1 MKKSERMS
9 SLSLR
14 RYLWSTTMTLK
25 MGMAVLCCMASTL
38 VTAQNAYY
46 LWPTV
51 LFLKGQDLCQF
62 EEGYGSTRK
71 EQVND
76 MASQLKDL
84 MRYGASTQEGM
95 QALFNLDAMVDKN
108 RGQATALSRMDV
120 TLEASLKANLDRM
133 YVGFNAQDIK
143 LQFVDP
149 NPLSDL
155 IKRLRDQERQDTVDV
170 QQLALL
176 SGIAWGTYAYGPGCR
191 GDLWVTIH
199 IELNNGTTVSFQ
211 AQGKP
216 ESVMSAIAADIVR
229 HFQRTTFPT
238 IVMMGD
244 KPLVLVGAAGKPIN
258 TAPTPAIAERSCA
271 LIKARL
277 PTVDEYEFL
286 SIMGDWNNGVSLSHM
301 LWALSAN
308 RVLNPDTRN
317 PTPVRTPAEVNH
329 MPVNF
334 YCVR

>member
-1 MKKSERMS
+1 MCKRWIFARSKRWLAVRVSVFFLVCVGS
-9 SLSLR
+9 QLS
-14 RYLWSTTMTLK
+14 Y
-25 MGMAVLCCMASTL
+25 
-38 VTAQNAYY
+38 AQNAYY

-51 LFLKGQDLCQF
+51 LFVKGQDLCQF
-62 EEGYGSTRK
+62 GEGFGASRK

-84 MRYGASTQEGM
+84 MRYGASTREGM
-95 QALFNLDAMVDKN
+95 EALFNLDAMVDKN
-108 RGQATALSRMDV
+108 RGQSTATSRMDV
-120 TLEASLKANLDRM
+120 TLEASLKAYLDRM
-133 YVGFNAQDIK
+133 YLGFNPKDIK

-149 NPLSDL
+149 SPLSDL
-155 IKRLRDQERQDTVDV
+155 ITRLRDDERRDTVDV

-176 SGIAWGTYAYGPGCR
+176 SGIAWGTYSYGPGCR
-191 GDLWVTIH
+191 GDLLVTVH
-199 IELNNGTTVSFQ
+199 IELNNGTTSSFQ

-244 KPLVLVGAAGKPIN
+244 KPLVLLGAAGKPIN
-258 TAPTPAIAERSCA
+258 TAPNPLIAEQSCT

-277 PTVDEYEFL
+277 PTLEEYDFL
-286 SIMGDWNNGVSLSHM
+286 SILGDWNNGVSLGHFV
-301 LWALSAN
+301 WALSGN

-317 PTPVRTPAEVNH
+317 PSPIRTPAEVNH

>member
-1 MKKSERMS
+1 MRFRPIKCI
-9 SLSLR
+9 
-14 RYLWSTTMTLK
+14 
-25 MGMAVLCCMASTL
+25 AVIQWL
-38 VTAQNAYY
+38 VLLLFGLGTELANAQNAYY

-51 LFLKGQDLCQF
+51 LFVKGQDLCQF
-62 EEGYGSTRK
+62 EEGFGATRK

-84 MRYGASTQEGM
+84 MRYGATTREGIE
-95 QALFNLDAMVDKN
+95 ALFNLDAMVDKN
-108 RGQATALSRMDV
+108 RGQSLATSRMDV
-120 TLEASLKANLDRM
+120 TLEASLKAFLDRM
-133 YVGFNAQDIK
+133 YLGFNQQDIK

-149 NPLSDL
+149 SPLSDL

-176 SGIAWGTYAYGPGCR
+176 SGLAWGTYSYGPGCR
-191 GDLWVTIH
+191 GDLLVTIH

-229 HFQRTTFPT
+229 YFQRTTFPT

-258 TAPTPAIAERSCA
+258 TAPSPAIAERSCT

-286 SIMGDWNNGVSLSHM
+286 SILGDWNNGVSLDHK
-301 LWALSAN
+301 LWALSGGW
-308 RVLNPDTRN
+308 VLNPDTRN
-317 PTPVRTPAEVNH
+317 PSPVRTPAEVNH

-334 YCVR
+334 FCVR

>member
-1 MKKSERMS
+1 MFFKIGFAIL
-9 SLSLR
+9 LSLG
-14 RYLWSTTMTLK
+14 SGVAFT
-25 MGMAVLCCMASTL
+25 
-38 VTAQNAYY
+38 QNAYY

-51 LFLKGQDLCQF
+51 LFVKGQDLCQF
-62 EEGYGSTRK
+62 GEGFGASRK
-71 EQVND
+71 EQVNE

-84 MRYGASTQEGM
+84 MRYGASSREGM
-95 QALFNLDAMVDKN
+95 EALFNLDEMVDKN
-108 RGQATALSRMDV
+108 RAHALAASRMDV
-120 TLEASLKANLDRM
+120 TLEASLKAYLDRM
-133 YVGFNAQDIK
+133 YLGFNPPDIR

-149 NPLSDL
+149 SPLSDL

-176 SGIAWGTYAYGPGCR
+176 SGIAWGTYSYGPGCR
-191 GDLWVTIH
+191 GDLLVTIH

-258 TAPTPAIAERSCA
+258 AAPTPAIAERSCA

-286 SIMGDWNNGVSLSHM
+286 SILGDWNNGVSLGHF
-301 LWALSAN
+301 LWALSGG

-317 PTPVRTPAEVNH
+317 PSPVRSPAEVNH
-329 MPVNF
+329 LPVNF

>member
-1 MKKSERMS
+1 MVCKILIALFVYLIPTIAS
-9 SLSLR
+9 S
-14 RYLWSTTMTLK
+14 
-25 MGMAVLCCMASTL
+25 
-38 VTAQNAYY
+38 QNSYN
-46 LWPTV
+46 LWPTI
-51 LFLKGQDLCQF
+51 LFVKGQDLCQF
-62 EEGYGSTRK
+62 EEGFGATRK
-71 EQVND
+71 EQVTE

-84 MRYGASTQEGM
+84 MRHGASSREGM
-95 QALFNLDAMVDKN
+95 EALFNLDAMVDKN
-108 RGQATALSRMDV
+108 RGQSKSGSRMDI
-120 TLEASLKANLDRM
+120 TLEASLKAYLDHM
-133 YVGFNAQDIK
+133 YLGFNPNDIK

-149 NPLSDL
+149 SPLSEL
-155 IKRLRDQERQDTVDV
+155 IVRLRDQERRDSVDL
-170 QQLALL
+170 QQLSLL
-176 SGIAWGTYAYGPGCR
+176 SGIAWGTYSYGPGCH
-191 GDLWVTIH
+191 GDILVTIH

-216 ESVMSAIAADIVR
+216 ETVMSAIAADIVR

-238 IVMMGD
+238 VVMMGD
-244 KPLVLVGAAGKPIN
+244 KALILLGAAGKPIN
-258 TAPTPAIAERSCA
+258 VAPTSLIAERSCA

-286 SIMGDWNNGVSLSHM
+286 SILGDWNNGVSLDHM
-301 LWALSAN
+301 LWALSGN

>member
-1 MKKSERMS
+1 
-9 SLSLR
+9 
-14 RYLWSTTMTLK
+14 
-25 MGMAVLCCMASTL
+25 
-38 VTAQNAYY
+38 
-46 LWPTV
+46 
-51 LFLKGQDLCQF
+51 
-62 EEGYGSTRK
+62 
-71 EQVND
+71 
-76 MASQLKDL
+76 
-84 MRYGASTQEGM
+84 
-95 QALFNLDAMVDKN
+95 
-108 RGQATALSRMDV
+108 MDV
-120 TLEASLKANLDRM
+120 TLEASLKAYLDRM
-133 YVGFNAQDIK
+133 YLGFNPQDIK

-149 NPLSDL
+149 SPLSDL

-176 SGIAWGTYAYGPGCR
+176 SGIAWGTYSYGPGCR
-191 GDLWVTIH
+191 GDLLVTIH

-216 ESVMSAIAADIVR
+216 ELVMSAIAADIVR

-238 IVMMGD
+238 VVMMGD

-258 TAPTPAIAERSCA
+258 TAPTPAIAERSCQ

-286 SIMGDWNNGVSLSHM
+286 SILGDWNNGVSLDHM
-301 LWALSAN
+301 LWALSGN

-317 PTPVRTPAEVNH
+317 PTPVRSPAEVNH